1 MKISLRIFM
10 FILVILMSSR
20 ELSVLDIFSLNKDWI
35 FKIEMVEIISEYNAL
50 DKLL

>member
-1 MKISLRIFM
+1 M
-10 FILVILMSSR
+10 FVLLILMHSR
-20 ELSVLDIFSLNKDWI
+20 ELSVFDIFYLNKDRI